1 MNLNRNLLGNKTG
14 ILLGAILKKDE
25 YIRGISLQKNKIG
38 KKGILSLLDAANEN
52 NNLLS
57 IDLRHNSTFEKN

>member
-25 YIRGISLQKNKIG
+25 YIRGISL
-38 KKGILSLLDAANEN
+38 
-52 NNLLS
+52 
-57 IDLRHNSTFEKN
+57 